1 MTQYAVFA
9 AYHLLLETSFLADEG
24 ASLPKAANKSSGSIT
39 EKMALD
45 KAISEVPDPAVISS
59 YREETKVSDM
69 DLGSADITLELGL
82 QESLAELGDTGC
94 DDVSV
99 SDEFGFRKALS
110 EACNDNLVL
119 DAVAPGDLCP
129 IFSVVRNETLTE
141 AIMGQEDVQSG
152 VVGLATPVQGED
164 TEYFS
169 ANDTHHSILVSFSSH
184 NMANGTVCERSRLVR
199 LKFYGSSDKPLGR
212 YLRDDLFDQVA
223 IFVLPS
229 LMVLFS

>member
-24 ASLPKAANKSSGSIT
+24 ASLPKASTKSSGCVT

-45 KAISEVPDPAVISS
+45 KAISEVPDPAATSS
-59 YREETKVSDM
+59 YGEENKVSDI
-69 DLGSADITLELGL
+69 DLGCADLTLEIGL
-82 QESLAELGDTGC
+82 QESLSELGYTGC
-94 DDVSV
+94 DDVSIP
-99 SDEFGFRKALS
+99 DEFGFRKALS
-110 EACNDNLVL
+110 EACNENLVL
-119 DAVAPGDLCP
+119 DVVAP
-129 IFSVVRNETLTE
+129 
-141 AIMGQEDVQSG
+141 AILGQEEVQSG
-152 VVGLATPVQGED
+152 VVGLGTPIQGED

-212 YLRDDLFDQVA
+212 YLRDDLFDQVN
-223 IFVLPS
+223 
-229 LMVLFS
+229 